1 MNSLAPSVAMME
13 TTEAVDQHTYDAE
26 TGSDVD
32 DDIECIVPIETNND
46 REDAEI
52 GAAVNNSFCTEIEG
66 RKGTCI
72 VSI

>member
-1 MNSLAPSVAMME
+1 MME
-13 TTEAVDQHTYDAE
+13 TTETVDQHTYDAE

-66 RKGTCI
+66 RKGTAH
-72 VSI
+72 V